1 MRFRCGHN
9 VGTKSNYG
17 HTYAQQSTNKRE
29 APMVELEARPP
40 AGCIKKV
47 KQKT

>member
-1 MRFRCGHN
+1 MRCRCGHK
-9 VGTKSNYG
+9 VGTKSDYG
-17 HTYAQQSTNKRE
+17 HTYAQQSTDKRE